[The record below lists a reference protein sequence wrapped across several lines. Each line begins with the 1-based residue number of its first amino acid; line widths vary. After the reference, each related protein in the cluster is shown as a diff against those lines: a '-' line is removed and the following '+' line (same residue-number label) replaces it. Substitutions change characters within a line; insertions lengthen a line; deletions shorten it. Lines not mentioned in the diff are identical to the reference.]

1 MKIVTIK
8 KLEIMRKVLIMAAL
22 FLGTT
27 AMVNAQTTPAKTET
41 PKEVKHAK
49 HAKHAKKKAE
59 KTTMKAEATTVT
71 AAAKTE
77 TPKAKK

>member
-1 MKIVTIK
+1 
-8 KLEIMRKVLIMAAL
+8 MRKVLIMAAL

-49 HAKHAKKKAE
+49 HAKKKAE